1 MTCKKCGGE
10 MRLWLLRPEFKS
22 FVCSSC
28 EFVAIPREDSSKR
41 NGEPQR
47 DEAVSLRFMTRTPY

>member
-28 EFVAIPREDSSKR
+28 EFVAIAREDGSKR
-41 NGEPQR
+41 NGEPQQ
-47 DEAVSLRFMTRTPY
+47 DGAVSLRS